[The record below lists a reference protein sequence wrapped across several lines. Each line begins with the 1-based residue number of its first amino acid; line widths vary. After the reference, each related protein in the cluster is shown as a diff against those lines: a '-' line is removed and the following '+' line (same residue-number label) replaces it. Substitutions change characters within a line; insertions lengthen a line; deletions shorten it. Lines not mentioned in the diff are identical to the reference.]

1 MKIVNL
7 YSINGEKLADVEL
20 PAQFAEPIRP
30 DLISRVVIALQ
41 SHQHQPYGAD
51 PRAGAKQGKAW
62 PKRRRKFGGTY
73 GKGISRVARKA
84 LWHRGE
90 QFGWV
95 GALGAQTVKGVKA
108 YPPEVAKVFA
118 EKINIKEKKKATRS
132 AIAATAD
139 RNLVAAKH
147 RIENVRSIPIIIEN
161 KFEDLKKAKEIFAVL
176 KKLGLENELERT
188 KEKSIRAGRGKSRGR
203 KYKRKVGPLIIVS
216 KACAA
221 EKSAANIPGVE
232 VVQVKHVN
240 AEQLAPGAKPSRLT
254 VWTQAALD
262 VMQKE
267 KLFI

>member
-1 MKIVNL
+1 MKAAV
-7 YSINGEKLADVEL
+7 YSISGEKISDVEL
-20 PAQFAEPIRP
+20 PSQFSEPIRP
-30 DLISRVVIALQ
+30 DLIARVALAIQ

-84 LWHRGE
+84 LWHRGS

-118 EKINIKEKKKATRS
+118 EKINTKERKKATRS

-139 RNLVAAKH
+139 KNLVAAKH
-147 RIENVRSIPIIIEN
+147 NVQGVKSIPLIVEN
-161 KFEDLKKAKEIFAVL
+161 KFEDLKKAKEVVVAL
-176 KKLGLENELERT
+176 GKLGMESELART
-188 KEKSIRAGRGKSRGR
+188 KVKSLRAGRGKLRGR
-203 KYKRKVGPLIIVS
+203 KYKRRVGPLIIVS
-216 KACAA
+216 KMCAV

-232 VVQVKHVN
+232 VVEVKNIN
-240 AEQLAPGAKPSRLT
+240 AEQLAPGAIPSRLT
-254 VWTQAALD
+254 VWTQAALE

-267 KLFI
+267 KLFT